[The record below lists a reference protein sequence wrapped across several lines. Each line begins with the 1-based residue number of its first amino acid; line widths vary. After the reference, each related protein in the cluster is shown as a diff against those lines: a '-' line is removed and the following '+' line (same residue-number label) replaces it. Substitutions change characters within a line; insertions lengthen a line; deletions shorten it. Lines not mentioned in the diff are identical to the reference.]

1 MYLAI
6 KFIKFLFFMISNYL
20 LLVMS
25 LDIDYEQFLKDINL
39 ITNRNF
45 SNEIILGL
53 ISFLVLST
61 TFIVKQILNPFIEI
75 YIEHYYKISFY
86 FLINMLSISTTYI
99 VFRIYGYSR
108 LNLIIYLIVASFAFE
123 LFDRVE
129 RKFL

>member
-75 YIEHYYKISFY
+75 FIEHYYKISFY

>member
-75 YIEHYYKISFY
+75 FIEHYYKISFY
-86 FLINMLSISTTYI
+86 FLINILSISTTYI

>member
-1 MYLAI
+1 
-6 KFIKFLFFMISNYL
+6 MISNYL

-25 LDIDYEQFLKDINL
+25 LDIDYEQFLNDINL
-39 ITNRNF
+39 ITNQNF

-53 ISFLVLST
+53 ISILVLST

-75 YIEHYYKISFY
+75 FIEHYYKISFY

-108 LNLIIYLIVASFAFE
+108 LNLIIYLIVTSFAFE